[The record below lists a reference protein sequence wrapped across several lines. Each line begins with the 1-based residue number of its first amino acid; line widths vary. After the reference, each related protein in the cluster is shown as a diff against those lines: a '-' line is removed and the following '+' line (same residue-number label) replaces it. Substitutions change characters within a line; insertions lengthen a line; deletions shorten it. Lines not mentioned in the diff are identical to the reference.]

1 MSSLFYSN
9 MSRLQHLLF
18 DDFSSNLDGTSSAK
32 DLITNFTKSKSVN
45 KRKQNKSLT
54 MEKDNFVI
62 AFHKYAFN
70 INLVME
76 VFNTTS
82 SKVEIEMKTLE
93 LTKIMWTKDIH
104 YNLIFFKK
112 SFCLGAPKRDASPLL
127 IAWSW
132 QRNFRILKCQRE
144 TCFYWRWCLESRG
157 MPSKYIIVSCRF
169 NTRPFPRFHG
179 EYWKSSKHFL
189 RLVASVHFYV
199 FIW

>member
-1 MSSLFYSN
+1 

-93 LTKIMWTKDIH
+93 LTKIM
-104 YNLIFFKK
+104 
-112 SFCLGAPKRDASPLL
+112 
-127 IAWSW
+127 
-132 QRNFRILKCQRE
+132 
-144 TCFYWRWCLESRG
+144 
-157 MPSKYIIVSCRF
+157 
-169 NTRPFPRFHG
+169 
-179 EYWKSSKHFL
+179 
-189 RLVASVHFYV
+189 
-199 FIW
+199 